1 MWSPIC
7 RAHLPCGLQSGD
19 GIMDFKSKADTLCEL
34 SGKLKNARVLPQVRF
49 TAGEAE
55 RCVSLV
61 KQSGL
66 FGRRL
71 IVRSSAK
78 DEDTAQSS
86 NAGKFLSV
94 GDVRDEAE
102 ITRAVARV
110 VRAMGSDP
118 ENQVFIQPFLSH
130 VELCGVAFTVDP
142 NTGGNY
148 YILNYDASTGSTS
161 SVTDGTGQ
169 HLETFYH
176 FKGAPEPPPAPLD
189 RVVALCRELEEL
201 FRRPALD
208 IEFAV
213 SEGVLYLLQV
223 RPLVLSGPLADLEE
237 QRRYLGEIQ
246 DKLRSSI
253 LPHPD
258 LYGRKTIYGV
268 MPDWNPAE
276 MIGIHPR
283 ALALSLYKEIITNG
297 VWAYQ
302 RDNYGYRNLRSFPLM
317 IDFRGLPYIDARV
330 SFNSFLPKT
339 LPDPLAEKLVEYY
352 LDRLRAHP
360 EYHDKVEF
368 EIAFTCYTFDL
379 PRRVERLLAGGFDE
393 EERACLTDC
402 LRELTNSILCE
413 DGLWKKDAEK
423 IGILEQKRQKIL
435 DSGLGT
441 AEKIYWLLE
450 YCKRYGTLP
459 FAGLARAGFIAVEL
473 LRSMVVSGVI
483 SEEER
488 ALYMSGLST
497 VGKNISR
504 DLSILSPPEFLRRYG
519 HLRPGTYD
527 ICSPRYD
534 TDGGAY
540 FKFDRPRSADPEPE
554 ASFRLSLGQY
564 EKLQHMLEEHRLKT
578 DVLSLFRFIQQ
589 AIEGREYAKF
599 IFTRTLSDVLE
610 LLARLGESFGLSRED
625 MSHVTVQRV
634 MEAYSGAGGLEEVLR
649 TSIEAGRRLERGS
662 AGITLPP
669 LIWEEGQVYSFFMPD
684 GSPNFITRNRCSAQ
698 PLLLPSEEDLT
709 GRLILIR
716 GADPGYDWIFSHSI
730 AGFIT
735 AYGGA
740 NSHMAIRAAEF
751 NIPAVIGVGEKRFAR
766 YAAARR
772 LEVDCGNRTVAAV

>member
-1 MWSPIC
+1 MKPM
-7 RAHLPCGLQSGD
+7 
-19 GIMDFKSKADTLCEL
+19 MDFKSKADTLRQL
-34 SGKLKNARVLPQVRF
+34 TGKLKTARVLPQVCF
-49 TAGEAE
+49 PAGEAE
-55 RCVSLV
+55 RCISLV
-61 KQSGL
+61 EKSGL
-66 FGRRL
+66 LGERL

-78 DEDTAQSS
+78 NEDTAQNS

-94 GDVRDEAE
+94 ADVRGQEE
-102 ITRAVARV
+102 ITCAVAQV
-110 VRAMGSDP
+110 IRAMGPDP

-142 NTGGNY
+142 STGGNY
-148 YILNYDASTGSTS
+148 YILNYDASTGSTC

-169 HLETFYH
+169 RLEMFYH
-176 FKGAPEPPPAPLD
+176 FKAAPNPPPAPLD
-189 RVVALCRELEEL
+189 RVVALCRELEAL
-201 FRRPALD
+201 FGCPALD
-208 IEFAV
+208 IEFAL
-213 SEGVLYLLQV
+213 SEGELYLLQV
-223 RPLVLSGPLADLEE
+223 RPLVLSVPAADLEQQ
-237 QRRYLGEIQ
+237 QRDLDEIR

-258 LYGRKTIYGV
+258 LCGCRTIYGV

-276 MIGIHPR
+276 MIGIRPR
-283 ALALSLYKEIITNG
+283 ALALSLYKEVITNG

-317 IDFRGLPYIDARV
+317 IDFKGLPYIDTRV
-330 SFNSFLPKT
+330 SFNSFLPKA
-339 LPDPLAEKLVEYY
+339 LPEPLAEKLAEYY
-352 LDRLRAHP
+352 LDRLRTHP

-379 PRRVERLLAGGFDE
+379 PQRIGRLLDSGFNE
-393 EERACLTDC
+393 EECACLTDC
-402 LRELTNSILCE
+402 LRDLTNSILGE
-413 DGLWKKDAEK
+413 AGLWKKDAEK
-423 IGILEQKRQKIL
+423 IEILGRKRQKIL
-435 DSGLGT
+435 ESSLGT

-473 LRSMVVSGVI
+473 LRSMAVSGVI
-483 SEEER
+483 SEAER
-488 ALYMSGLST
+488 ALYMNGLST

-504 DLSILSPPEFLRRYG
+504 DLSTLAPAEFLRRYG

-527 ICSPRYD
+527 ICSSRYD
-534 TDGGAY
+534 KEGGTY
-540 FKFDRPRSADPEPE
+540 FNFDQAQSAAREPE
-554 ASFRLSLGQY
+554 SPFRLSLEQY
-564 EKLQHMLEEHRLKT
+564 EKLQNMLEEHRLKT
-578 DVLSLFRFIQQ
+578 DVLSLFRFIRQ

-599 IFTRTLSDVLE
+599 VFTQTLSDALE
-610 LLARLGESFGLSRED
+610 LLARLGEGFGLSRED
-625 MSHVTVQRV
+625 MSHVTIQRV

-649 TSIEAGRRLERGS
+649 TSIEAGKRQERAS

-669 LIWEEGQVYSFFMPD
+669 LLWEEEQVYSFFLPD
-684 GSPNFITRNRCSAQ
+684 GSPNFITQNRCLAQ
-698 PLLLPSEEDLT
+698 TVLLPSQEDLS
-709 GRLILIR
+709 GKLVLIR
-716 GADPGYDWIFSHSI
+716 GADPGYDWIFSHPI

-751 NIPAVIGVGEKRFAR
+751 NIPAVIGVGEKQFAR

-772 LEVDCGNRTVAAV
+772 LEVDCRNRTVVVV